1 MSSVQ
6 RTVPAVGLAC
16 LHRASRGLLL
26 KTHVSNR
33 LLILLS
39 RLEVIKANLERSLA
53 ISRQASCW
61 KETKMAIHPP
71 KALGKTAVQSLQT
84 PAMPRTAQR
93 RLSRYLPAP
102 SYRLQR
108 ENEKAKPPQMRLYSI
123 LALKRA
129 HFIPEDESLAAS
141 LLRSF
146 FARWGVV
153 HAAKRR
159 CREPPGSG
167 LCCCPVL
174 PALITT
180 KSPVEKNSGGLQRG
194 H

>member
-1 MSSVQ
+1 
-6 RTVPAVGLAC
+6 
-16 LHRASRGLLL
+16 
-26 KTHVSNR
+26 
-33 LLILLS
+33 
-39 RLEVIKANLERSLA
+39 
-53 ISRQASCW
+53 
-61 KETKMAIHPP
+61 MAIHPP

-93 RLSRYLPAP
+93 RLSRHLPAP

-146 FARWGVV
+146 
-153 HAAKRR
+153 
-159 CREPPGSG
+159 
-167 LCCCPVL
+167 L
-174 PALITT
+174 PAGGGARCKTALPRATRQRALLLSS
-180 KSPVEKNSGGLQRG
+180 SPCLNYNKVSR
-194 H
+194 

>member
-93 RLSRYLPAP
+93 RLSRHLPAP

-146 FARWGVV
+146 
-153 HAAKRR
+153 
-159 CREPPGSG
+159 
-167 LCCCPVL
+167 L
-174 PALITT
+174 PA
-180 KSPVEKNSGGLQRG
+180 GGWCTLQNG
-194 H
+194 AAESHQAEGFAAVQFSLP